1 MLGASSVFILVMDA
15 TFCRVLLIKN
25 EEVMSSSFALIH
37 VEFSSHKKLMV
48 SKNKESQS
56 SFFSFDIYILFIF

>member
-25 EEVMSSSFALIH
+25 EEVMSSSFALT
-37 VEFSSHKKLMV
+37 FM
-48 SKNKESQS
+48 
-56 SFFSFDIYILFIF
+56 

>member
-1 MLGASSVFILVMDA
+1 MLGASSVFILVDA
-15 TFCRVLLIKN
+15 TFCLFLLIKN